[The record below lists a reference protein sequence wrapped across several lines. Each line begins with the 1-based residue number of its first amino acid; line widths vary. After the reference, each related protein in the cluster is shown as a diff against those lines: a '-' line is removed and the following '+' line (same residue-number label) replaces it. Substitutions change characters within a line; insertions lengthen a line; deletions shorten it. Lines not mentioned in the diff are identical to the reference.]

1 MMCEMLEYMD
11 AYYLRRILSRLVD
24 KEMNFMLRSLEN
36 VSTVKDRSLK
46 DNTCLESN
54 DQRIYT
60 SENMS
65 QMESDKLDPQA
76 LDVLYKLISLV
87 HTNLSIPSHSE
98 ISGLSSTASI
108 ISTESGDESN
118 SIGHSSLI
126 ENPVASIL
134 WNIDPLV
141 LQDVLLFMVN
151 NFPRTLEGL
160 ILHMLSPTTAEVLTR
175 KFDEIDCRN
184 TSEEQSEFYRQFYS
198 VFDDQYA
205 AMGAILL
212 AKESFSFQAF
222 CNVLEKYLGV
232 SVDKPA
238 HFVKRTL

>member
-1 MMCEMLEYMD
+1 MIREY
-11 AYYLRRILSRLVD
+11 IHQ
-24 KEMNFMLRSLEN
+24 K
-36 VSTVKDRSLK
+36 
-46 DNTCLESN
+46 TCLKWN
-54 DQRIYT
+54 Q
-60 SENMS
+60 
-65 QMESDKLDPQA
+65 
-76 LDVLYKLISLV
+76 ISLI
-87 HTNLSIPSHSE
+87 HKHLIE

-212 AKESFSFQAF
+212 AKESFSFQVF

-232 SVDKPA
+232 SVDKP
-238 HFVKRTL
+238 RTFRRSEHCRSRPL